1 MQMYSFVTWLERF
14 IVACKIYVGMVW
26 KHCGV
31 ISICVCMAHFW
42 GFHPYIHTSKMIYHW
57 RGEPERACITDAMF
71 CHGIQTMDNSRTV
84 CCSMSMVS
92 KTLCSH
98 FSGQGS
104 YTLGLNFTISHELN
118 LWHLWVSL
126 CMALTWSELNYCAWF
141 DGTVCEQPALVCHG
155 SQSHSSARWGPLAC
169 SSTCTKLYPF
179 IQFKYS
185 VYGWSYRQTY
195 TRVLQC
201 SHASVGLTQARP
213 N

>member
-1 MQMYSFVTWLERF
+1 MRLVSNIGIVDVNRHAHNRLMKMYSFVTWLERF
-14 IVACKIYVGMVW
+14 VVACKIYVGMVW
-26 KHCGV
+26 KYCGV

-104 YTLGLNFTISHELN
+104 YTLGLNFTISHEMN

-126 CMALTWSELNYCAWF
+126 CMTLTWSELNYCAWF
-141 DGTVCEQPALVCHG
+141 DGTRLWAACHCL
-155 SQSHSSARWGPLAC
+155 SWFAVAFI
-169 SSTCTKLYPF
+169 STVRAFSL
-179 IQFKYS
+179 
-185 VYGWSYRQTY
+185 
-195 TRVLQC
+195 L
-201 SHASVGLTQARP
+201 
-213 N
+213 